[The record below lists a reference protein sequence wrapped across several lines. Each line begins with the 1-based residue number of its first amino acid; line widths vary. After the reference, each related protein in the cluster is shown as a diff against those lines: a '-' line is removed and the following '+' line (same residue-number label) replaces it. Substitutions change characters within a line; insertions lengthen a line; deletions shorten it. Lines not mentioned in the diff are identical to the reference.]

1 MNETSIEEGND
12 ETVEWKQIP
21 EVTPSGKEILD
32 VEKSAKR
39 VFVGAGARV
48 LFYPTLLYNVVRNKL
63 QSEFRWWDQ
72 IHQYLLL
79 GAVPF
84 PGDVP
89 RLKSQG
95 VRGVVTLNESYETL
109 VPTSLYQKHGIDH
122 LVIPTRDYLFA
133 PSLGD
138 IRRAVAFIHGH
149 VQRGE
154 TTYVHCKA
162 GRGRSTT
169 VVLCY
174 LVEHQGMT
182 PMDAFQ
188 YVRARRPRVLLAT
201 AQWQAVQEYSKQVGS
216 SFDPQLSPLGPTI
229 HPQMSL
235 LRPRIIPL
243 LGSIFGP
250 DISVLGLS
258 SGQAQVPP
266 TRLRLPSFFPKE
278 KHSLGMI
285 NRVLTIT
292 TGNNTTKEETS
303 NDESWDR
310 SKGEDNDVGSSD
322 PIDELPVVVTSL
334 DLAGY
339 RSIEDAGMIGN
350 DLWQVGL
357 YYRVRLIAARNVVNA
372 AGAAKASMDWARLSC
387 LFLGCQ
393 AESSRVLA
401 VDSYHPSDVSH
412 TNPLAVPS
420 LLHDQ
425 LSMARLSLPL
435 CQSGMVNG

>member
-1 MNETSIEEGND
+1 MNEAPIEEGND
-12 ETVEWKQIP
+12 ENSEWKQAP
-21 EVTPSGKEILD
+21 VKDESGKEVLD
-32 VEKSAKR
+32 VEKTAKR

-63 QSEFRWWDQ
+63 QPEFRWWDQ

-89 RLKSQG
+89 RLKSLG
-95 VRGVVTLNESYETL
+95 VQGVVTLNESYETL
-109 VPTSLYQKHGIDH
+109 VPTALYQKHGINH

-138 IRRAVAFIHGH
+138 IRRAVAFIHEH

-174 LVEHQGMT
+174 LVEHLGMT
-182 PMDAFQ
+182 PVDAFQ
-188 YVRARRPRVLLAT
+188 FVRSKRPRVLLAT

-216 SFDPQLSPLGPTI
+216 GFDPQLSSRGPAI
-229 HPQMSL
+229 LPRISL
-235 LRPRIIPL
+235 LLPVTLTPL
-243 LGSIFGP
+243 LGS
-250 DISVLGLS
+250 S
-258 SGQAQVPP
+258 SCQAQQSIA
-266 TRLRLPSFFPKE
+266 TRLSPPSFCPEE
-278 KHSLGMI
+278 KRSW
-285 NRVLTIT
+285 NVVNTVLTVT
-292 TGNNTTKEETS
+292 TGNKKIVGDKS
-303 NDESWDR
+303 NDGNLDYTTE
-310 SKGEDNDVGSSD
+310 GEEGDFGSSD
-322 PIDELPVVVTSL
+322 PVDDMPVMVTSL

-339 RSIEDAGMIGN
+339 RSIEDAGLIGN
-350 DLWQVGL
+350 DLWHEFGL
-357 YYRVRLIAARNVVNA
+357 VYRVRLMAARNVVNA
-372 AGAAKASMDWARLSC
+372 AGAARASLDWARLSC

-393 AESSRVLA
+393 VESNRVLA
-401 VDSYHPSDVSH
+401 TDNFHSPKVSH
-412 TNPLAVPS
+412 TDSLAVPT
-420 LLHDQ
+420 LLRDQ